1 MNVSRESIL
10 VMILMSFINVL
21 DYFHR
26 YIPSTLKDQIKADLY
41 LSDFQTGVVY
51 TSFIV
56 SYMIVCPI
64 IGFVAIKWNFK
75 RKYVIAAGIIL
86 WSIATSVTG
95 LCNSFY
101 IILIPRILFGIGEA
115 IYGTLGP
122 ALLCDFFIPSQRSII
137 MSIFYA
143 ATPVGCALGYIIA
156 GQMGQYIG
164 WRLTC
169 LYLGI
174 PGVIALVL
182 LFIREP
188 KVGEKDTEET
198 HSLLESFNTEEPH
211 GSLLNWTYVFTV
223 AGFVAVTF
231 GMGGFSDWLP
241 VYFIR
246 YYEMSVQK
254 SGFITG
260 VIVVVGGLSGAVCG
274 GFVTEFVKKHITSHH
289 TYFLVSGI
297 SMGVC
302 AIMAAI
308 ALYCCNNILITV
320 LITFGFSVFFGWWY
334 NGPINGIIQNC
345 VPAKLRPQANGVCV
359 LFIHLFGDA
368 ISPSIIGVVSDH
380 TNHNLRI
387 ALIMIPISFAISALI
402 WTIGWFVV
410 PIKRQI
416 TTDGSINTVV
426 SDNVVISV

>member
-1 MNVSRESIL
+1 
-10 VMILMSFINVL
+10 MSFINIL

-26 YIPSTLKDQIKADLY
+26 YIPSTLKDQIKADLH

-51 TSFIV
+51 TSFIIC
-56 SYMIVCPI
+56 YMIVCPI
-64 IGFVAIKWNFK
+64 IGFISTKWNFK
-75 RKYVIAAGIIL
+75 RKYVIVVGVIL

-101 IILIPRILFGIGEA
+101 VILIPRILFGIGEA

-122 ALLCDFFIPSQRSII
+122 ALLSDFFIPSQRNIV

-143 ATPVGCALGYIIA
+143 ATPIGCALGYIVA

-174 PGVIALVL
+174 PGVIAFAL

-188 KVGEKDTEET
+188 KIGEKDTEET
-198 HSLLESFNTEEPH
+198 HSLLGPFNMEEQH
-211 GSLLNWTYVFTV
+211 GTLLNWTYVFTV

-241 VYFIR
+241 VYFQR
-246 YYEMSVQK
+246 YYGMSIQN
-254 SGFITG
+254 SGLING
-260 VIVVVGGLSGAVCG
+260 VIVVIGGLSGAIIG
-274 GFVTEFVKKHITSHH
+274 GFTTEFVQKHITNKHP
-289 TYFLVSGI
+289 YFLVSGI
-297 SMGVC
+297 SMGIS
-302 AIMAAI
+302 AILAAI
-308 ALYCCNNILITV
+308 ALYCCQNMLIIV

-345 VPAKLRPQANGVCV
+345 VPARLRPRANGMCV
-359 LFIHLFGDA
+359 LFIHMFGDA
-368 ISPSIIGVVSDH
+368 ISPSIIGAVSDH

-387 ALIMIPISFAISALI
+387 ALVMIPISFAISSLI
-402 WTIGWFVV
+402 WIVGWFVV
-410 PIKRQI
+410 PIRKSI
-416 TTDGSINTVV
+416 HTTGSINDSKT
-426 SDNVVISV
+426 DNV